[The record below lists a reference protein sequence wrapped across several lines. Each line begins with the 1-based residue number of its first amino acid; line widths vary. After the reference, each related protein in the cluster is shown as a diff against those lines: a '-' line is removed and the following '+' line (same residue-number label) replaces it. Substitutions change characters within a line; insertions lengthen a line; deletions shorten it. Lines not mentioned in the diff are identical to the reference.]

1 MSSESNVKKENPM
14 RFMPVRQIHTVRFKK
29 WKWFIITI
37 SCIWILSS
45 SLVFARSLENF
56 SLTATEEDLG
66 SINSIIEALYQSIT
80 FSEGKEPN
88 LERLRSLFHP
98 KAPFIRVT
106 PQGVDEMDLSSFI
119 SSFGDRVKSG
129 QLKSFHESEISRK
142 MEHHGSIAQVFSTY
156 QKGMNT
162 ENPEEYGRGINSIQL
177 YYDGQRWW
185 IVSITW
191 EDEQPSN
198 PLPRKYLR

>member
-1 MSSESNVKKENPM
+1 M
-14 RFMPVRQIHTVRFKK
+14 RFIRVR
-29 WKWFIITI
+29 WKCFIIPI
-37 SCIWILSS
+37 LCIWILSS
-45 SLVFARSLENF
+45 SLVSARSLKNI
-56 SLTATEEDLG
+56 SLTAQEKDVV
-66 SINSIIEALYQSIT
+66 SIDSIIEALYQSIT

-98 KAPFIRVT
+98 KAPFIRFT
-106 PQGVDEMDLSSFI
+106 PQGVHEMDLSSFI

-129 QLKSFHESEISRK
+129 QLKSFHESEIFRE
-142 MEHHGSIAQVFSTY
+142 MESYGSIAQAFSTY

-177 YYDGQRWW
+177 YNDGQRWW

-191 EDEQPSN
+191 EDEQPTN
-198 PLPRKYLR
+198 PIPSKYIR